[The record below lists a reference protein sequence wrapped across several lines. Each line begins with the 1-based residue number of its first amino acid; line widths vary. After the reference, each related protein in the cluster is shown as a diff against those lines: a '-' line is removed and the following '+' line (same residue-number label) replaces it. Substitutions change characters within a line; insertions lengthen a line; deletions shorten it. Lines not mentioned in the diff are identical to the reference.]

1 MLPTHGQL
9 SDLPRSRLTYAVSH
23 QPLVKNQS
31 FFPGILYL
39 PLTDN
44 VNASSQFPKFS
55 SVTLFSETY
64 IQLGPYSL
72 FSF

>member
-1 MLPTHGQL
+1 MLLTHDQL
-9 SDLPRSRLTYAVSH
+9 LDLPSSHLTYEVFY
-23 QPLVKNQS
+23 QPLVKNQF
-31 FFPGILYL
+31 FFPGMMYL

-44 VNASSQFPKFS
+44 VNDSSRFPIFS

>member
-1 MLPTHGQL
+1 MLLTHDQL
-9 SDLPRSRLTYAVSH
+9 LDLPSIHLTYVVFY
-23 QPLVKNQS
+23 QPLVKNQF
-31 FFPGILYL
+31 FFPGMMYL

-44 VNASSQFPKFS
+44 VNDSSQFPKFS

-64 IQLGPYSL
+64 IQLGPYSV